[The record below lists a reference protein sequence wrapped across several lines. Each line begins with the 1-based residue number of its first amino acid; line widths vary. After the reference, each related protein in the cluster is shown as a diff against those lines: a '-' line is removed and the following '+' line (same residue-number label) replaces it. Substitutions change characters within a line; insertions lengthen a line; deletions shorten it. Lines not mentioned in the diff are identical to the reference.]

1 MISQELRENL
11 EKQGY
16 RIVGNHSAI
25 KVCLWCKKS
34 LRDENTCYKN
44 KFYGIKS
51 WQCVQMSP
59 AFLNCLHRCQFCW
72 RDLKYTLPK
81 DVENPDNPK
90 EIIDKSIQEHKI
102 ILQGF
107 RANKKLNKKKF
118 EEAMK
123 PRHFAI
129 SLSGDATMYPLLPE
143 FIKELD
149 SRKITSFLVTNGLKP
164 GMLLKLIKQQ
174 PTQLYITLPAYN
186 EEKYKKVCN
195 PLMESGWWQLQKS
208 LKLLKYFNRGTIRL
222 TLYNNINMENA
233 KEYANLLKNV
243 GFKFLEVKAAFPIGY
258 ARHRLKYEDMPKHQ
272 EIKDFAQEIKENLN
286 LEFIDEKK
294 ESRVVLLSKDK
305 KNVTLDL

>member
-1 MISQELRENL
+1 MIPEELKGNL

-34 LRDENTCYKN
+34 LRDEDTCYKN

-72 RDLKYTLPK
+72 RDLEYTLPK

-90 EIIDKSIQEHKI
+90 EIIDKSIEEHKI

-107 RANKKLNKKKF
+107 RANKILNKKKF

-123 PRHFAI
+123 PKHFAI

-186 EEKYKKVCN
+186 EKVYKKVCN

-208 LKLLKYFNRGTIRL
+208 LRLLKHFNRGTIRL
-222 TLYNNINMENA
+222 TLYNGVNMENA
-233 KEYANLLKNV
+233 KEYSKLLKNI
-243 GFKFLEVKAAFPIGY
+243 GFKFLEVKAAFPVGY
-258 ARHRLKYEDMPKHQ
+258 ARHRLKYEDMPKHD
-272 EIKDFAQEIKENLN
+272 EIKNFAKEIKENLD

-294 ESRVVLLSKDK
+294 ESRVVLLAKDNK
-305 KNVTLDL
+305 SITLDL

>member
-1 MISQELRENL
+1 MISEELIENL

-25 KVCLWCKKS
+25 KVCLWFKKA
-34 LRDENTCYKN
+34 LRDEDTCYKN

-59 AFLNCLHRCQFCW
+59 AFLNCLHLCSFCW
-72 RDLKYTLPK
+72 RDLEYTIPEEVKEPDDPK
-81 DVENPDNPK
+81 F
-90 EIIDKSIQEHKI
+90 IIDKSTEEHKK

-107 RANKKLNKKKF
+107 RASKKLNKKKF

-123 PRHFAI
+123 PKHFAI

-149 SRKITSFLVTNGLKP
+149 CRKISSFLVTNGLKP

-174 PTQLYITLPAYN
+174 PTQLYITLPACN
-186 EEKYKKVCN
+186 ENMYKKVCN

-208 LKLLKYFNRGTIRL
+208 LKLLKHFNRGTVRL

-233 KEYANLLKNV
+233 KGYANLLKDI
-243 GFKFLEVKAAFPIGY
+243 GFKFLEVKAAFPVGY
-258 ARHRLKYEDMPKHQ
+258 ARHRLKYEDMPRHN
-272 EIKDFAQEIKENLN
+272 EIIDFAKKIKENLN
-286 LEFIDEKK
+286 LEIIDEKK
-294 ESRVVLLSKDK
+294 ESRVVLLSKDNK
-305 KNVTLDL
+305 DRMLE

>member
-1 MISQELRENL
+1 MIPEKLKGNL

-34 LRDENTCYKN
+34 LRDEDTCYKN

-72 RDLKYTLPK
+72 RDLEYTLPK

-90 EIIDKSIQEHKI
+90 EIIDKSIEEHKI

-107 RANKKLNKKKF
+107 RANKILNKKKF

-123 PRHFAI
+123 PKHFAI

-143 FIKELD
+143 FIK
-149 SRKITSFLVTNGLKP
+149 
-164 GMLLKLIKQQ
+164 
-174 PTQLYITLPAYN
+174 
-186 EEKYKKVCN
+186 
-195 PLMESGWWQLQKS
+195 
-208 LKLLKYFNRGTIRL
+208 
-222 TLYNNINMENA
+222 
-233 KEYANLLKNV
+233 
-243 GFKFLEVKAAFPIGY
+243 
-258 ARHRLKYEDMPKHQ
+258 
-272 EIKDFAQEIKENLN
+272 
-286 LEFIDEKK
+286 
-294 ESRVVLLSKDK
+294 
-305 KNVTLDL
+305 